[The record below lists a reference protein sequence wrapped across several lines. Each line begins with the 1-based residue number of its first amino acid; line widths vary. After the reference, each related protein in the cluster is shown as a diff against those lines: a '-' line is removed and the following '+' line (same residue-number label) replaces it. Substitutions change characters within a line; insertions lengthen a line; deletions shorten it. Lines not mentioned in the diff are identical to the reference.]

1 MKKKKEK
8 KAKGLKAKLKAK
20 IILKRILK
28 PTKMTVRIK
37 EHEPTP
43 YVSRFFKNEWEEA
56 KQSMFFK

>member
-1 MKKKKEK
+1 MKKK
-8 KAKGLKAKLKAK
+8 KAKGLKTKLKAK
-20 IILKRILK
+20 VISKRILK